1 MKEINK
7 TWKYTDIFFFS
18 KLQEVCQGLKWYGAP
33 LLLWLNLLLVSQLI
47 LSHTS
52 LLDVLK
58 KKKTPVYS
66 CLRTLSSTFAP
77 HPSARLIYSLIY
89 FLSVFEYCPVVR
101 PFLKQMNIIKL
112 AGTWSESHRRSQP
125 FEITV
130 ASPRTSGKMVVI
142 GQHKFRTFWNL
153 LP

>member
-52 LLDVLK
+52 LLDVFKK

-101 PFLKQMNIIKL
+101 PFPVSLFNNVYPLRLPTITMQ
-112 AGTWSESHRRSQP
+112 RSLVPSFWDPNYIRVTLGCPIWQP
-125 FEITV
+125 
-130 ASPRTSGKMVVI
+130 
-142 GQHKFRTFWNL
+142 
-153 LP
+153 